1 MEEEDI
7 LLDTPDVRSPQRR
20 PMILQFRIHV
30 THEARHFRSH
40 AVLHSQ
46 GGVWQTVV
54 DESLKEREV
63 QLVVTA
69 QFVHSGGGPQLL
81 VVADQDQVLALLVKG
96 RHHVGFQHLHTQSQ
110 HPYYSAN
117 PADSTI
123 TS

>member
-1 MEEEDI
+1 MEEEDV
-7 LLDTPDVRSPQRR
+7 LPDTPDVRSPQRR

-96 RHHVGFQHLHTQSQ
+96 RHHVGFQHLHTQFQ
-110 HPYYSAN
+110 HP
-117 PADSTI
+117 
-123 TS
+123 

>member
-1 MEEEDI
+1 MEEEDV
-7 LLDTPDVRSPQRR
+7 LPDTPDVRSPQRR

-30 THEARHFRSH
+30 THEACHFRSH

-69 QFVHSGGGPQLL
+69 QFVHSGVGSQLL

-96 RHHVGFQHLHTQSQ
+96 RHHVGFQHLHTQFQ
-110 HPYYSAN
+110 HP
-117 PADSTI
+117 
-123 TS
+123 